1 MFAASCLHDSPLAH
15 QPLILWLSSYQK
27 ALSPL
32 AVAVNPK
39 WLCEVPDYQGLTTFY
54 SNYYLLKG
62 EKSPFSCS
70 VYHFLGH
77 GIDRTCSLSSFTGPN
92 GVSLHFI

>member
-1 MFAASCLHDSPLAH
+1 MSLIVVFAASCLHDSPLAH
-15 QPLILWLSSYQK
+15 QPLILWLTSYHK

-39 WLCEVPDYQGLTTFY
+39 WFCEVPDYQRLTAFY

-62 EKSPFSCS
+62 
-70 VYHFLGH
+70 V
-77 GIDRTCSLSSFTGPN
+77 
-92 GVSLHFI
+92 FIIS